1 MERKTKKIIF
11 HALLSVFVIGGLI
24 FYFSYSMNIIKQD
37 YNAKLEELN
46 RQLSSSLQKSEKEI
60 KGNLFSVNSSL
71 SKNIEVINSD
81 MQQFREQNKKEINA
95 LSSLVDQI
103 EKNSD
108 IKLGELKNEIKD
120 IKISSADFSAI
131 IDDVLSSVVSINT
144 NLGSGSG
151 AVISEKGYIAT
162 NLHVV
167 NGASYIRVMNYQ
179 QNNFNAE
186 LIGYN
191 SNADIAV
198 LKINSALPKL
208 EFGDSDEVKQG
219 TKVIALGN
227 PAGLSFTVTEGIVSA
242 LRVGSNKLKYI
253 QTDVPINPGNS
264 GGPLV
269 DQKGKII
276 GINNF
281 KISGFE
287 SLGFAL
293 ASNEASKAANEIISE
308 YEAQLE
314 K

>member
-1 MERKTKKIIF
+1 MERKTKTIIAYSF
-11 HALLSVFVIGGLI
+11 LFLVVMGGLI
-24 FYFSYSMNIIKQD
+24 FYFRYSMDVMRKD
-37 YNAKLEELN
+37 YNEKLGG
-46 RQLSSSLQKSEKEI
+46 LSSYLKQSEKETRGEI
-60 KGNLFSVNSSL
+60 SSVNNSL
-71 SKNIEVINSD
+71 SNNIDSININIY
-81 MQQFREQNKKEINA
+81 QFREQNKKELNT
-95 LSSLVDQI
+95 LSSLIDKI

-108 IKLGELKNEIKD
+108 IKLGELKDELKD
-120 IKISSADFSAI
+120 IRISSADFSAI

-227 PAGLSFTVTEGIVSA
+227 PAGLSFTVT
-242 LRVGSNKLKYI
+242 
-253 QTDVPINPGNS
+253 
-264 GGPLV
+264 
-269 DQKGKII
+269 
-276 GINNF
+276 
-281 KISGFE
+281 
-287 SLGFAL
+287 
-293 ASNEASKAANEIISE
+293 
-308 YEAQLE
+308 
-314 K
+314 